1 MKESAG
7 RLNRA
12 LWLSVVVYGITAL
25 LDSTTTYL
33 CLSLIP
39 NAYETN
45 IYVASMLWT
54 PLHPLIEIFTIFLL
68 ATLVATFSAISSKL
82 DRKTTEP
89 ASLAMIIAI
98 AVASI
103 ARAYGFANNLYILLT
118 VKH

>member
-1 MKESAG
+1 MGESVG
-7 RLNRA
+7 RLHRA
-12 LWLSVVVYGITAL
+12 LWLSVAVYVATAL
-25 LDSTTTYL
+25 LDSTSTYL

-39 NAYETN
+39 TAYETN

-54 PLHPLIEIFTIFLL
+54 PLHPLIELFTIFLF
-68 ATLVATFSAISSKL
+68 ATFVATFSAISSKL
-82 DRKTTEP
+82 DRKTTEL
-89 ASLAMIIAI
+89 ASRVMIIAI